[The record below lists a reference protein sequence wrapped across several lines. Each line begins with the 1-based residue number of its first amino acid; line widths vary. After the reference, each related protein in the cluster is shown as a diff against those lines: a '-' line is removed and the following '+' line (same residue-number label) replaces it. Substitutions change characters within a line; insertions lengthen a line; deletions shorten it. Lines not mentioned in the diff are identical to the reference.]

1 MDCGGCIILSL
12 NKSKEGKVFQASVRY
27 ANPGPSKFRFL
38 LSRIWLRKRYRFS
51 ILFIIFT
58 CSSALIVEY
67 CLSNLMLHKI
77 IVDKVSIARDRLLER
92 PEFMVNK
99 LIVNVDNQILRQKI
113 VEVINVR
120 LPVSSLMLSLEQ
132 IRTEIEKLSGVKEA
146 QVSVERHGKLTISI
160 KERRPAIINKVGSR
174 YFLIDKDGYFINE
187 VESRS
192 DRLDLPL
199 FIGNGVENKVKDG
212 LKLLLDFGANNVRV
226 NALSWVGNRRWDIL
240 FDEHRVIKL
249 PSARPSESLERLKR
263 LDLEFGV
270 LSLDIPII
278 DLRSEEF
285 FILLPNWK
293 NLDKNSSN
301 TKLLGEGV

>member
-77 IVDKVSIARDRLLER
+77 IVDKVSIARDRLIER

-146 QVSVERHGKLTISI
+146 QVSLERHGKLTISI

-199 FIGNGVENKVKDG
+199 FIGNGVENKV
-212 LKLLLDFGANNVRV
+212 
-226 NALSWVGNRRWDIL
+226 
-240 FDEHRVIKL
+240 
-249 PSARPSESLERLKR
+249 
-263 LDLEFGV
+263 
-270 LSLDIPII
+270 IPIS
-278 DLRSEEF
+278 LAYENRS
-285 FILLPNWK
+285 LCH
-293 NLDKNSSN
+293 S
-301 TKLLGEGV
+301 

>member
-1 MDCGGCIILSL
+1 M
-12 NKSKEGKVFQASVRY
+12 
-27 ANPGPSKFRFL
+27 
-38 LSRIWLRKRYRFS
+38 
-51 ILFIIFT
+51 
-58 CSSALIVEY
+58 
-67 CLSNLMLHKI
+67 
-77 IVDKVSIARDRLLER
+77 
-92 PEFMVNK
+92 
-99 LIVNVDNQILRQKI
+99 
-113 VEVINVR
+113 
-120 LPVSSLMLSLEQ
+120 
-132 IRTEIEKLSGVKEA
+132 
-146 QVSVERHGKLTISI
+146 
-160 KERRPAIINKVGSR
+160 
-174 YFLIDKDGYFINE
+174 
-187 VESRS
+187 
-192 DRLDLPL
+192 PL

-293 NLDKNSSN
+293 SLDKNSSN

>member
-1 MDCGGCIILSL
+1 MKFTIDPKRTNSL
-12 NKSKEGKVFQASVRY
+12 PELQHIQAS
-27 ANPGPSKFRFL
+27 
-38 LSRIWLRKRYRFS
+38 
-51 ILFIIFT
+51 
-58 CSSALIVEY
+58 
-67 CLSNLMLHKI
+67 
-77 IVDKVSIARDRLLER
+77 
-92 PEFMVNK
+92 
-99 LIVNVDNQILRQKI
+99 
-113 VEVINVR
+113 
-120 LPVSSLMLSLEQ
+120 
-132 IRTEIEKLSGVKEA
+132 TED
-146 QVSVERHGKLTISI
+146 
-160 KERRPAIINKVGSR
+160 AIIPVYESESLRSQITNFNKKIPEIGYFVLHDVYVLGNG
-174 YFLIDKDGYFINE
+174 FLIDKDGYFINE

-249 PSARPSESLERLKR
+249 PSARPLESLERLKR

-285 FILLPNWK
+285 FILLPNWE